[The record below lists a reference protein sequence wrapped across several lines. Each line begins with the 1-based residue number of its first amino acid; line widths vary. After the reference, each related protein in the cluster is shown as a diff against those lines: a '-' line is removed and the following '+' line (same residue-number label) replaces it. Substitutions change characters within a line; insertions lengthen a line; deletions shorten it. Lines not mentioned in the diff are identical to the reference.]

1 VAGLDVASFHFAA
14 SPPHYQIVGESEER
28 FDAEESATLLVCTE
42 EDVAKSITAAFGSV
56 PTLWQML
63 CRFALAPLLFHRE
76 WMRKRLHKDSRL
88 SNAVIFRR
96 HTIFD
101 RAVSSTMI
109 CYPWN
114 NDCKSLWRISFTGT
128 TPVISNSSYD
138 KQTLELL
145 AEIPKRT
152 IEGVEHL
159 LNARDIGGGNL
170 TIDLLR
176 REFLGPI
183 QAQLDLLTG
192 RSAGNHVARLP
203 EVSIEERKT
212 FDRGDGPF
220 CRTPKDYRLNLKLG
234 CLELWCCWHFGESTD
249 TKDTK
254 ALVGKVVT
262 PTIAARNAPPPPV
275 LFLSPPWKTLKESD
289 LLRNSSVRSNLYNMR
304 FLCKKLDAAANIS
317 PGTIPA
323 LEDMAALF
331 ATEPVQALLSSVR
344 TKTSRVRQNAWTQ
357 SE

>member
-1 VAGLDVASFHFAA
+1 
-14 SPPHYQIVGESEER
+14 
-28 FDAEESATLLVCTE
+28 
-42 EDVAKSITAAFGSV
+42 
-56 PTLWQML
+56 M
-63 CRFALAPLLFHRE
+63 
-76 WMRKRLHKDSRL
+76 
-88 SNAVIFRR
+88 
-96 HTIFD
+96 
-101 RAVSSTMI
+101 
-109 CYPWN
+109 
-114 NDCKSLWRISFTGT
+114 
-128 TPVISNSSYD
+128 
-138 KQTLELL
+138 

-262 PTIAARNAPPPPV
+262 PTITARNAPPPPV